1 MNDAMPRFHECYGE
15 KIMANK
21 KIKYSIHISIAE
33 EVGLGFNKNEQAKLL
48 VQGASLAI

>member
-21 KIKYSIHISIAE
+21 KIKYSIHIAE
-33 EVGLGFNKNEQAKLL
+33 EVGLGFNKNEQVKLL
-48 VQGASLAI
+48 VQGASLAL